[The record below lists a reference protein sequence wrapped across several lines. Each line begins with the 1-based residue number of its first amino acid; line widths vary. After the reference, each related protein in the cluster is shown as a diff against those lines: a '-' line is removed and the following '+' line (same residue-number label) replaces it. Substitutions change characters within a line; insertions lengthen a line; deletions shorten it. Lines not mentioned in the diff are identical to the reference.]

1 MTSPRTLA
9 LDVSGAGGGIALLG
23 PDGVRVRAL
32 APDVPRGRDLVP
44 LIQALLEEA
53 SLEPADLDLVACGIG
68 PGSFTGIRI
77 GVATAAAFAFAAGLP
92 VLGVGSLHGRAAHA
106 PTRAESVLVVL
117 NARRGQL
124 FSGLFKGGCEAE
136 PYRLATPD
144 QLVRGLP
151 EDTFVLGEGRG
162 LFPEHFERFP
172 GTADAP
178 PRPDEIARIA
188 VQRFESGERGE
199 PAQLHP
205 LYLRASDPE
214 LRRR

>member
-1 MTSPRTLA
+1 VASPLTLA
-9 LDVSGAGGGIALLG
+9 LDVSGAGGGVALYG
-23 PDGVRVRAL
+23 PDGVLVRAL
-32 APDVPRGRDLVP
+32 APDIRRGRDLVP
-44 LIQALLEEA
+44 LIQALLQEA
-53 SLEPADLDLVACGIG
+53 SLAPADLDLVACGIG

-92 VLGVGSLHGRAAHA
+92 ALGVGSLHGRAAHA
-106 PTRAESVLVVL
+106 PKDAEAVLVVL

-124 FSGLFKGGCEAE
+124 FAGLFPARGEPE

-144 QLVRGLP
+144 ELVRGLP
-151 EDTFVLGEGRG
+151 AATVVLGEGRD

-178 PRPDEIARIA
+178 PRPDAIARIA
-188 VQRFESGERGE
+188 AQRFEAGERGE

-205 LYLRASDPE
+205 LYMRASEPE